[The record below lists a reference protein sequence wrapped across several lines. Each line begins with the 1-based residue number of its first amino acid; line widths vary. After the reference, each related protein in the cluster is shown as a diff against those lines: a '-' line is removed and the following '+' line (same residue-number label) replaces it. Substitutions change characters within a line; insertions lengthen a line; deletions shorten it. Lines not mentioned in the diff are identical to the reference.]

1 MNKLTTAV
9 WEITM
14 GCNMRCKHCGSSCAE
29 ALPDELNT
37 SEALE
42 VCDQLKDLGLK
53 VITLSGGEPT
63 TRSDWHIIAKRLV
76 DNGIITS
83 IITNGWLIDENFIHN
98 AITSGIRSVCLS
110 IDGLEK
116 THDFIRRSGSF
127 NKSIKALKELRKN
140 NISTSVITSI
150 NKENICELEELY
162 QLLSDL
168 GVNSWQ
174 LQIALPMGNFA
185 KRPEW
190 LIEPQDILSI
200 IDFAY
205 NKIGGKLLIVLADCI
220 GYYSN
225 KDIKVNENFLNDNW
239 SWTGC
244 GAGKHVIGILHNGD
258 IVACTSIRDTTLV
271 AGNIREKS
279 SKSIWESPDSFKC
292 NRNFV
297 SCMLKGFCRVCRYT
311 ERCLGGCSNSRY
323 CINGS
328 FESENRY
335 CAYNVE
341 MKKWKKYLES
351 LNDISEIDNV
361 IEKAA
366 ALKHQDLYKIACE
379 IKQSKL

>member
-244 GAGKHVIGILHNGD
+244 GAGKHVIGILHNG
-258 IVACTSIRDTTLV
+258 
-271 AGNIREKS
+271 G
-279 SKSIWESPDSFKC
+279 
-292 NRNFV
+292 
-297 SCMLKGFCRVCRYT
+297 
-311 ERCLGGCSNSRY
+311 
-323 CINGS
+323 
-328 FESENRY
+328 NRY
-335 CAYNVE
+335 E
-341 MKKWKKYLES
+341 
-351 LNDISEIDNV
+351 
-361 IEKAA
+361 
-366 ALKHQDLYKIACE
+366 
-379 IKQSKL
+379 

>member
-162 QLLSDL
+162 QLLSDE
-168 GVNSWQ
+168 GAEKEAS
-174 LQIALPMGNFA
+174 LPGPSHA
-185 KRPEW
+185 R
-190 LIEPQDILSI
+190 S
-200 IDFAY
+200 
-205 NKIGGKLLIVLADCI
+205 
-220 GYYSN
+220 
-225 KDIKVNENFLNDNW
+225 
-239 SWTGC
+239 
-244 GAGKHVIGILHNGD
+244 
-258 IVACTSIRDTTLV
+258 
-271 AGNIREKS
+271 
-279 SKSIWESPDSFKC
+279 
-292 NRNFV
+292 
-297 SCMLKGFCRVCRYT
+297 
-311 ERCLGGCSNSRY
+311 
-323 CINGS
+323 
-328 FESENRY
+328 
-335 CAYNVE
+335 
-341 MKKWKKYLES
+341 
-351 LNDISEIDNV
+351 
-361 IEKAA
+361 
-366 ALKHQDLYKIACE
+366 
-379 IKQSKL
+379 

>member
-1 MNKLTTAV
+1 M
-9 WEITM
+9 
-14 GCNMRCKHCGSSCAE
+14 
-29 ALPDELNT
+29 
-37 SEALE
+37 
-42 VCDQLKDLGLK
+42 CDQLKDLGLK

-63 TRSDWHIIAKRLV
+63 TCSDWHIIAKRLV

-83 IITNGWLIDENFIHN
+83 IITNGWLIDENFVHN

-168 GVNSWQ
+168 GVYSWQ

-205 NKIGGKLLIVLADCI
+205 NKIGGKLLIVLADSI

-225 KDIKVNENFLNDNW
+225 KDIKVNDKEFDRIEAIICSMTNKERRNPKLLNA
-239 SWTGC
+239 SRRKRIASGS
-244 GAGKHVIGILHNGD
+244 G
-258 IVACTSIRDTTLV
+258 TSV
-271 AGNIREKS
+271 QE
-279 SKSIWESPDSFKC
+279 
-292 NRNFV
+292 
-297 SCMLKGFCRVCRYT
+297 
-311 ERCLGGCSNSRY
+311 
-323 CINGS
+323 INKFMPS
-328 FESENRY
+328 FETTQKL
-335 CAYNVE
+335 
-341 MKKWKKYLES
+341 MKKIKTGKLLFQKNKK
-351 LNDISEIDNV
+351 
-361 IEKAA
+361 K
-366 ALKHQDLYKIACE
+366 K
-379 IKQSKL
+379 

>member
-1 MNKLTTAV
+1 M
-9 WEITM
+9 
-14 GCNMRCKHCGSSCAE
+14 
-29 ALPDELNT
+29 
-37 SEALE
+37 
-42 VCDQLKDLGLK
+42 
-53 VITLSGGEPT
+53 
-63 TRSDWHIIAKRLV
+63 
-76 DNGIITS
+76 
-83 IITNGWLIDENFIHN
+83 IDENFIHN

-150 NKENICELEELY
+150 NKENIC
-162 QLLSDL
+162 
-168 GVNSWQ
+168 
-174 LQIALPMGNFA
+174 
-185 KRPEW
+185 EW

-258 IVACTSIRDTTLV
+258 IVACTSIRDKTLV

-279 SKSIWESPDSFKC
+279 LKSIWESPDSFKW
-292 NRNFV
+292 NRNFD
-297 SCMLKGFCRVCRYT
+297 SSKLKGFCRECRYT

>member
-162 QLLSDL
+162 QLL
-168 GVNSWQ
+168 
-174 LQIALPMGNFA
+174 
-185 KRPEW
+185 
-190 LIEPQDILSI
+190 
-200 IDFAY
+200 
-205 NKIGGKLLIVLADCI
+205 IVLADCI

-258 IVACTSIRDTTLV
+258 IVACTSIRDKTLV

-279 SKSIWESPDSFKC
+279 LKSIWESPDSGMRTF
-292 NRNFV
+292 F
-297 SCMLKGFCRVCRYT
+297 
-311 ERCLGGCSNSRY
+311 
-323 CINGS
+323 
-328 FESENRY
+328 
-335 CAYNVE
+335 
-341 MKKWKKYLES
+341 
-351 LNDISEIDNV
+351 
-361 IEKAA
+361 
-366 ALKHQDLYKIACE
+366 
-379 IKQSKL
+379 

>member
-42 VCDQLKDLGLK
+42 VCDQLK
-53 VITLSGGEPT
+53 
-63 TRSDWHIIAKRLV
+63 
-76 DNGIITS
+76 
-83 IITNGWLIDENFIHN
+83 
-98 AITSGIRSVCLS
+98 
-110 IDGLEK
+110 
-116 THDFIRRSGSF
+116 
-127 NKSIKALKELRKN
+127 
-140 NISTSVITSI
+140 
-150 NKENICELEELY
+150 
-162 QLLSDL
+162 DL

-258 IVACTSIRDTTLV
+258 IVACTSIRDKTLV

-279 SKSIWESPDSFKC
+279 LKSIWESPDSFKW
-292 NRNFV
+292 NRNFD
-297 SCMLKGFCRVCRYT
+297 SSKLKGFCRECRYT

-351 LNDISEIDNV
+351 LNDISEIDNI

>member
-42 VCDQLKDLGLK
+42 VCDQLKDLG
-53 VITLSGGEPT
+53 
-63 TRSDWHIIAKRLV
+63 
-76 DNGIITS
+76 ITS

-140 NISTSVITSI
+140 NISTSVITAI

-162 QLLSDL
+162 Q
-168 GVNSWQ
+168 
-174 LQIALPMGNFA
+174 
-185 KRPEW
+185 
-190 LIEPQDILSI
+190 
-200 IDFAY
+200 
-205 NKIGGKLLIVLADCI
+205 LLIVLADCI

-258 IVACTSIRDTTLV
+258 IVACTSIRDKTLV

-279 SKSIWESPDSFKC
+279 LKSIWESPDSFKW
-292 NRNFV
+292 NRNFD
-297 SCMLKGFCRVCRYT
+297 SSKLKGFCRECRYT

>member
-1 MNKLTTAV
+1 MY
-9 WEITM
+9 
-14 GCNMRCKHCGSSCAE
+14 
-29 ALPDELNT
+29 
-37 SEALE
+37 
-42 VCDQLKDLGLK
+42 
-53 VITLSGGEPT
+53 
-63 TRSDWHIIAKRLV
+63 KRQ
-76 DNGIITS
+76 
-83 IITNGWLIDENFIHN
+83 
-98 AITSGIRSVCLS
+98 
-110 IDGLEK
+110 
-116 THDFIRRSGSF
+116 
-127 NKSIKALKELRKN
+127 
-140 NISTSVITSI
+140 
-150 NKENICELEELY
+150 EELY
-162 QLLSDL
+162 Q
-168 GVNSWQ
+168 
-174 LQIALPMGNFA
+174 
-185 KRPEW
+185 
-190 LIEPQDILSI
+190 
-200 IDFAY
+200 
-205 NKIGGKLLIVLADCI
+205 LLIVLADCI

-258 IVACTSIRDTTLV
+258 IVACTSIRDKTLV

-279 SKSIWESPDSFKC
+279 LKSIWESPDSFKW
-292 NRNFV
+292 NRNFD
-297 SCMLKGFCRVCRYT
+297 SSKLKGFCRECRYT

>member
-1 MNKLTTAV
+1 
-9 WEITM
+9 
-14 GCNMRCKHCGSSCAE
+14 MRCKHCGSSCAE
-29 ALPDELNT
+29 ALPDQLNT

-98 AITSGIRSVCLS
+98 AIASGIRNVCLS

-116 THDFIRRSGSF
+116 THDFIRRAGSF
-127 NKSIKALKELRKN
+127 NKSIKALKELREN

-150 NKENICELEELY
+150 NKENLCELEELY

-190 LIEPQDILSI
+190 LIEPQDILSV

-225 KDIKVNENFLNDNW
+225 KDIKVNENFLNE
-239 SWTGC
+239 
-244 GAGKHVIGILHNGD
+244 
-258 IVACTSIRDTTLV
+258 LV

-279 SKSIWESPDSFKC
+279 LKSIWESPDSFKW
-292 NRNFV
+292 NRSFDSNK
-297 SCMLKGFCRVCRYT
+297 LKGFCRECRYT

-351 LNDISEIDNV
+351 LSDISEIDNV
-361 IEKAA
+361 IERAM
-366 ALKHQDLYKIACE
+366 ALKHQDLYKISCE

>member
-1 MNKLTTAV
+1 MERYYKDHLT
-9 WEITM
+9 W
-14 GCNMRCKHCGSSCAE
+14 
-29 ALPDELNT
+29 
-37 SEALE
+37 
-42 VCDQLKDLGLK
+42 
-53 VITLSGGEPT
+53 
-63 TRSDWHIIAKRLV
+63 
-76 DNGIITS
+76 
-83 IITNGWLIDENFIHN
+83 
-98 AITSGIRSVCLS
+98 
-110 IDGLEK
+110 
-116 THDFIRRSGSF
+116 
-127 NKSIKALKELRKN
+127 
-140 NISTSVITSI
+140 
-150 NKENICELEELY
+150 
-162 QLLSDL
+162 
-168 GVNSWQ
+168 
-174 LQIALPMGNFA
+174 
-185 KRPEW
+185 
-190 LIEPQDILSI
+190 ILSI

-258 IVACTSIRDTTLV
+258 IVACTSIRDKTLV

-279 SKSIWESPDSFKC
+279 LKSIWESPDSFKW
-292 NRNFV
+292 NRNFD
-297 SCMLKGFCRVCRYT
+297 SSKLKGFCRECRYT

>member
-14 GCNMRCKHCGSSCAE
+14 GCNMRCK
-29 ALPDELNT
+29 
-37 SEALE
+37 
-42 VCDQLKDLGLK
+42 QLKDLGLK

-162 QLLSDL
+162 QLL
-168 GVNSWQ
+168 
-174 LQIALPMGNFA
+174 
-185 KRPEW
+185 
-190 LIEPQDILSI
+190 
-200 IDFAY
+200 
-205 NKIGGKLLIVLADCI
+205 IVLADCI

-258 IVACTSIRDTTLV
+258 IVACTSIRDKTLV

-279 SKSIWESPDSFKC
+279 LKSIWESPDSFKW
-292 NRNFV
+292 NRNFD
-297 SCMLKGFCRVCRYT
+297 SSKLKGFCRECRYT